1 MCGDLRVVLYMT
13 TSRITL
19 VPLLLAV
26 VAALALLVGAAS
38 AAVSTPSAAPSGG
51 TLLTW
56 HGAEQEVQ
64 LPAGQDMI
72 PGAPSSFRRFARAEL
87 RGTWIHYLHKKPACE
102 KAPTFYVRALRTD
115 GFAFGDAG
123 TYPRPGCATGGG
135 YEAFWAIRH
144 GVWKQVIGTQDVPT
158 CQRLE
163 KLGFPSELGI
173 DQCYDGHDVV
183 AYSHP

>member
-1 MCGDLRVVLYMT
+1 MT
-13 TSRITL
+13 LPRTVRLS
-19 VPLLLAV
+19 LLLAV
-26 VAALALLVGAAS
+26 LGVFALALGSAS
-38 AAVSTPSAAPSGG
+38 ASASASTSTRSTGSTGSRASSG

-56 HGAEQEVQ
+56 TGADQKVQ
-64 LPAGQDMI
+64 LPAGQDTI

-87 RGTWIHYLHKKPACE
+87 RGTWIHDLHKKPACE

-115 GFAFGDAG
+115 GFAVGDAG
-123 TYPRPGCATGGG
+123 TYPQPGCATGGG

-144 GVWKQVIGTQDVPT
+144 GVWKQVIGTQDVPG

-163 KLGFPSELGI
+163 KLDFPSELGV

>member
-1 MCGDLRVVLYMT
+1 MNS
-13 TSRITL
+13 SRKL
-19 VPLLLAV
+19 ALPLL
-26 VAALALLVGAAS
+26 
-38 AAVSTPSAAPSGG
+38 AAVLAATVAVTAPTADAAPATRERAG

-56 HGAEQEVQ
+56 HGREQKVQ

-72 PGAPSSFRRFARAEL
+72 PGAPASFRRFARHEL

-115 GFAFGDAG
+115 GFALGSAG
-123 TYPRPGCATGGG
+123 TYPQPGCATGGG
-135 YEAFWAIRH
+135 YAAFWAVRR
-144 GVWKQVIGTQDVPT
+144 GVWTEVIGTQDVPT
-158 CQRLE
+158 CQRLD
-163 KLGFPSELGI
+163 KLGFPSELGV